1 MSDLVATER
10 VIDAQSAQPT
20 TKAERAVP
28 NAKPGP
34 APLHAVTEDPRYIGA
49 SSERPSARKL
59 VQGQGCYVDDIELP
73 RMAHVVY
80 WRSPVAHCKIT
91 RIDADAARS
100 MPGVILV
107 ADGHDIAK
115 ICKPWVATLGH
126 LAGMKSAPQYPL
138 ALERAC
144 WQGEAVVAI
153 VAKTRNQAEDA
164 LQVLNVEFDRLPPV
178 VDMEAALLA
187 DTPLI
192 HPELGD
198 NLCFARSLDTGGVD
212 EAFARADATAE
223 TTFHFGRH
231 TGVTLEPRCQ
241 IADWNPADQRLT
253 VYHSFQA
260 PHMMQDLYARQ
271 FDLPESSVRVVC
283 KEVGGSFGIKVH
295 AYPDDFATV
304 ALSILCRCPVKFVA
318 DRLESFTSD
327 IHARHHRVK
336 ARIAVNRTGE
346 ILAFEMDDLT
356 GIGPYSMFPR
366 TSAIEGNQ
374 VVNLVG
380 GPYKHKHYRA
390 QLNVVFQNK
399 TPTCQYRGVGH
410 PIACAVTEGLVD
422 LAARAIGMDALEI
435 RRQNVI
441 PDNAY
446 PATGASGIKLEVL
459 SHEACLAKISE
470 IMDYP
475 GLLKEQATLRAQGIY
490 RGIGFATLIELTNPS
505 AAFYGVGGA
514 RIASQDGATI
524 RLDPSGAVVVLC
536 GVGEQGQGTDGI
548 YRQIAADAVGVDLHK
563 VRVITGDTD
572 ITPYGGGTWASRG
585 AGIGGEAVLLAGQ
598 ALRANIVKLAS
609 VILKRDAATLAVR
622 RDQVVDALTLDGL
635 LPLAELGRIAYFR
648 SDTLPPDFTPELM
661 VTRHYAQRDYPFIFT
676 NGVQA
681 SHLEVDSDTGF
692 VKLLKHWA
700 VEDCGR
706 VINPQLVD
714 EQIRG
719 AIVQGI
725 GGAML
730 EECLY
735 DDEGLMRNASM
746 ADYLVPMSA
755 EMPDI
760 EVAHVQTPT
769 RSSQLGAKGAGEA
782 GTAGAP
788 AAVMNAINNAL
799 APLGAEVWSQ
809 PITPEKILRALG
821 KVS

>member
-1 MSDLVATER
+1 MNTATLERPAPTVAE
-10 VIDAQSAQPT
+10 Q
-20 TKAERAVP
+20 AVP
-28 NAKPGP
+28 EQAK
-34 APLHAVTEDPRYIGA
+34 PLHALTEDPRYIGA
-49 SSERPSARKL
+49 SSPRPSAPRL

-80 WRSPVAHCKIT
+80 WRSPVAHCRIT
-91 RIDADAARS
+91 AINAAEARAVK
-100 MPGVILV
+100 GVLLI

-144 WQGEAVVAI
+144 WQGEPVVAI
-153 VAKTRNQAEDA
+153 VAETREQAEDA
-164 LQVLNVEFDRLPPV
+164 LQLLDVQFERLPPV
-178 VDMEAALLA
+178 VDMETALDAA
-187 DTPLI
+187 TPLI

-198 NLCFARSLDTGGVD
+198 NLCFTRSLNVGDVD
-212 EAFARADATAE
+212 AAFASADHVCEATFE
-223 TTFHFGRH
+223 FGRH

-241 IADWNPADQRLT
+241 IADWNSAGQRLT

-271 FDLPESSVRVVC
+271 FDLPESAVRVVC
-283 KEVGGSFGIKVH
+283 KDVGGSFGIKVH

-304 ALSILCRCPVKFVA
+304 ALSMLCKRPVKFVA

-327 IHARHHRVK
+327 IHARHHRIK
-336 ARIAVNRTGE
+336 ARIGVKNSGE
-346 ILAFEMDDLT
+346 IVGFDMDDLT

-380 GPYKHKHYRA
+380 GPYKHKNYRA
-390 QLNVVFQNK
+390 KLNVVFQNK

-410 PIACAVTEGLVD
+410 PVACAVTEGLVD

-435 RRQNVI
+435 RRRNVI
-441 PDNAY
+441 PDDAY

-459 SHEACLAKISE
+459 SHEACLAKIE
-470 IMDYP
+470 ALMDYP
-475 GLLKEQATLRAQGIY
+475 ALLKEQAELRAKGIY

-514 RIASQDGATI
+514 RIASQDGATL
-524 RLDPSGAVVVLC
+524 RLDPSGAVVVQS
-536 GVGEQGQGTDGI
+536 GVGEQGQGAEGI
-548 YRQIAADAVGVDLHK
+548 FRQIAADAVGVDLEL
-563 VRVITGDTD
+563 VRVVTGDTD
-572 ITPYGGGTWASRG
+572 VTPYGGGTWASRG

-598 ALRANIVKLAS
+598 ALRANILTTAAI
-609 VILKRDAATLAVR
+609 ILKRDAQSLTVR
-622 RDQVVDALTLDGL
+622 RGQVVDAQTLAPL
-635 LPLAELGRIAYFR
+635 LPFAEIGRIAYFR
-648 SDTLPPDFTPELM
+648 SDLLPPDFTPELM

-681 SHLEVDSDTGF
+681 SYVEVDTDTGF

-706 VINPQLVD
+706 VINPSLVD

-725 GGAML
+725 GGALL

-760 EVAHVQTPT
+760 VVAHVQTPT
-769 RSSQLGAKGAGEA
+769 KSSQLGAKGAGEA

-788 AAVMNAINNAL
+788 AAVVNAINDAL
-799 APLGAEVWSQ
+799 APLNAQVWSQ
-809 PITPEKILRALG
+809 PVTPEKVLQAVWRAAG
-821 KVS
+821 APIR